1 MRFCLSAGLL
11 LFALLQA
18 GLADAAST
26 AEEIQKLLDSNAA
39 GRAYDLGLKQ
49 LASEAGDP
57 NFDFA
62 FGLAAVQVGHPE
74 QAVFAFERVLLQF
87 PENDRVRLEFARAHF
102 VLGNYAEARTQF
114 EIVLTHKPPENV
126 RERVQLFLAKIRERE
141 TAVRPVVGG
150 YVAFRAGHD
159 TNVNAA
165 TADTTVDVPA
175 LGLVTLAAGAVEL
188 AGNFAELEVAGEVVR
203 PISKKKALFG
213 KLSGTFRD
221 NFDVDGEFDDE
232 FDTGTFQARGG
243 ISFLGKKS
251 LFRLPIHYER
261 LHLDGEEFRNLL
273 LLGGEWERSFGK
285 AERLTVFGQI
295 GAVRYPEQEFR
306 DVDLALAGTA
316 WTHNFARTHQQLTVG
331 VYFGDEQAVED
342 GAAAE
347 ANGRKYAGV
356 YAAYQWNMTPRQL
369 LYVNGNVQVIEH
381 KEPQPVF
388 NDERDET
395 FSELRLGWSWRW
407 HPKWTINTEL
417 KYTKNDSNLDIFSYD
432 RTQVFA
438 GVRFDFR

>member
-1 MRFCLSAGLL
+1 MRFCVSAGLVL
-11 LFALLQA
+11 VALL
-18 GLADAAST
+18 LATTARGAST

-49 LASEAGDP
+49 LATEAGDA

-62 FGLAAVQVGHPE
+62 FGLAAIQVGHPE

-126 RERVQLFLAKIRERE
+126 RERVQLFLAKIREQE
-141 TAVRPVVGG
+141 VAVRPVVHG
-150 YVAFRAGHD
+150 YLALRAGHD

-165 TADTTVDVPA
+165 TADTTVGVPA
-175 LGLVTLAAGAVEL
+175 LGVVTLAANAIEL
-188 AGNFAELEVAGEVVR
+188 AGNFAELELGGEAVR

-221 NFDVDGEFDDE
+221 NFDVDGGFDDA
-232 FDTGTFQARGG
+232 FDTASFQARGG

-251 LFRLPIHYER
+251 LFRIPIHYER
-261 LHLDGEEFRNLL
+261 LHLDDEEFRNLL

-285 AERLTVFGQI
+285 AERVTIFGQI

-306 DVDLALAGTA
+306 DVDLALLGTA
-316 WTHNFARTHQQLTVG
+316 WTHRFARTHQQLALG
-331 VYFGDEQAVED
+331 VYAGEEEAVED
-342 GAAAE
+342 DAAAL
-347 ANGRKYAGV
+347 ANSRDYAGL
-356 YAAYQWNMTPRQL
+356 YAAYQWNITPRQL
-369 LYVNGNVQVIEH
+369 LYLNGNVQLIEH

-388 NDERDET
+388 DEIRDET
-395 FSELRLGWSWRW
+395 FSELRVGWSWRW
-407 HPKWTINTEL
+407 RPKWTINTEL